1 MQCRCVFIRVFLF
14 RCHYAVL
21 FRVCESFLRA
31 LGGHVAYDGMLGVV
45 IMINIALSVHSDDGK
60 SEEQKKL
67 S

>member
-1 MQCRCVFIRVFLF
+1 
-14 RCHYAVL
+14 
-21 FRVCESFLRA
+21 
-31 LGGHVAYDGMLGVV
+31 MLGVV